1 MSEPGGGLPSQDS
14 TRADRDL
21 VLVVRDAWDVLR
33 LKQLHEV
40 VELTIDA
47 LRALAPGEVLGRELA
62 PQDAGSRPNPLAMA
76 LATCSD
82 ELRVESGVPDAM
94 GQHEAQERQRKHQ
107 LTLHPGEWVA
117 TYQEA
122 LARYR
127 WLASR
132 LVEAACKDERH

>member
-1 MSEPGGGLPSQDS
+1 MSQPGGGLPSQDS
-14 TRADRDL
+14 ARADRDL

-47 LRALAPGEVLGRELA
+47 LRTLAPGEVLGRELS
-62 PQDAGSRPNPLAMA
+62 PQDAGARPSPLAMA

-94 GQHEAQERQRKHQ
+94 AQHEAQEQQRKQQ
-107 LTLHPGEWVA
+107 LTLHPGEWA
-117 TYQEA
+117 STYQEA

-132 LVEAACKDERH
+132 LVEAACKGEHQ